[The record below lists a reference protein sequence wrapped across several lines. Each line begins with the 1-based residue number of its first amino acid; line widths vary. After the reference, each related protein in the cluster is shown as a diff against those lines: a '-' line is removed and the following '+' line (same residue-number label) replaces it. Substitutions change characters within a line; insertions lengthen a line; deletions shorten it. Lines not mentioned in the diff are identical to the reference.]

1 MRKEEF
7 DRRAAEM
14 KTRMLAQ
21 RHEPLEEPST
31 TPIRKSRAKRGQE
44 DSRITSQSSDAEDI
58 QAMRKRVKEL
68 ETENRR
74 LREQLA
80 AMANRATP
88 LSQCSA
94 DSVREQQHTF
104 FKYSNVRR
112 Y

>member
-7 DRRAAEM
+7 ERRAAEM
-14 KTRMLAQ
+14 KARMLAQ
-21 RHEPLEEPST
+21 RNERIQEPSAM
-31 TPIRKSRAKRGQE
+31 PARKSRAKRGQE
-44 DSRITSQSSDAEDI
+44 DSRMAIQSSASEDV
-58 QAMRKRVKEL
+58 QALRQKVKEL

-88 LSQCSA
+88 SSQSSV
-94 DSVREQQHTF
+94 DPVREQRHNF